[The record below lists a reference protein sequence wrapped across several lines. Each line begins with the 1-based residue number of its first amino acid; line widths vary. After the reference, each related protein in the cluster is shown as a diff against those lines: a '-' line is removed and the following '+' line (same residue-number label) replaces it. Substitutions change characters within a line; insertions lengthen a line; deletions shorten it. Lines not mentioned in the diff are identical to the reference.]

1 MRLLALALTAAAG
14 SASNASPVLYL
25 TTQGP
30 VYTNV
35 ETNSVREFRSI
46 PFAAPPVG
54 ALRWQP
60 PQNIT
65 PWSDPLDVSS
75 IADMCKQSALAPGVS
90 ADHSRDSEDCLYL
103 YVYTSSDP
111 SPPKE
116 DLKPVLLWIHGGAF
130 EFGDAWLSGN
140 YSGSALAEKED
151 VVVVAAQ
158 YRM

>member
-1 MRLLALALTAAAG
+1 MRVEQGVLRGNCSALHICFFG
-14 SASNASPVLYL
+14 
-25 TTQGP
+25 
-30 VYTNV
+30 
-35 ETNSVREFRSI
+35 FI

-60 PQNIT
+60 PQNTT